1 MYLNFDN
8 INFDN
13 INFDPGA
20 VTDLGLEGG
29 RPAQVPQVLP
39 QVPQVLPQA
48 SPGQPGD
55 ILRDTPGAS
64 MEGFDFSTLPNYND
78 APGSYGGILDQ
89 PGPYYNADPEGNTAS
104 GFDQGFGRFS
114 FGGGQTGGTYDAE
127 GYNENGVNSGGL
139 NRSEQAMVDDFMAQ
153 TEENGWDFENPFF
166 DVFGGGGGPLG
177 GSFGGGFIPGSE
189 GGLPPLPV
197 TPWETVG
204 DLDGITPTRGTTG
217 EKTEYPWSPPPAK
230 PPSDSPFQRPDDLR
244 VPPLERP
251 DAESGIAS
259 LAGG

>member
-204 DLDGITPTRGTTG
+204 DLGPQKGGDTSSNAATD
-217 EKTEYPWSPPPAK
+217 YAWSPPAGPPANPNPFDR
-230 PPSDSPFQRPDDLR
+230 PPP
-244 VPPLERP
+244 E
-251 DAESGIAS
+251 EGGIAT
-259 LAGG
+259 LAGGG